1 LILVGDLPLML
12 IHPVRARFQR
22 IGQSLV
28 KFQRGFRFLA
38 LLNCLAWS
46 LFSCPRATTNINL
59 LRRSDDLLQLRSC
72 GSYRSLSQL
81 FEGSLLLKGVGLR
94 KTGGYFKLELP
105 RISAVFE
112 SAIYS
117 GETPSLGRNG
127 DI

>member
-1 LILVGDLPLML
+1 
-12 IHPVRARFQR
+12 
-22 IGQSLV
+22 
-28 KFQRGFRFLA
+28 
-38 LLNCLAWS
+38 
-46 LFSCPRATTNINL
+46 
-59 LRRSDDLLQLRSC
+59 
-72 GSYRSLSQL
+72 
-81 FEGSLLLKGVGLR
+81 LLLKGVGLR